1 MKSVRG
7 SYRSLSMLTLK
18 FPEMARSADVNGG
31 VPFHHSLRRLLT
43 TLLFLV
49 LVATWPAGVRN
60 HDAAEAHQVPPDSPP
75 PSGEVT
81 APEAAVAQPAA
92 TPGAI
97 PAVASVGPAST
108 APSAAAEPI
117 AAGSTPTSAAGGKTD
132 GSATTPFTPFGGNQK
147 GPVNIQ
153 SDGLNLDYKNN
164 WVLFHG
170 HVHAV
175 QGGGELTSDTL
186 KVKYG
191 KDFSD
196 MQEMYADGNVRIS
209 QGTRYSTSDHAVL
222 DQSVHTVTLTGN
234 PVVHDGKDTVVG
246 KQIVVNLITGKSDVT
261 GGAKAWFFP
270 RDSKSQNNES
280 AANGSAD

>member
-1 MKSVRG
+1 MP
-7 SYRSLSMLTLK
+7 TLK
-18 FPEMARSADVNGG
+18 FHEMTRPADVNGG
-31 VPFHHSLRRLLT
+31 AALRQSLRCILT
-43 TLLFLV
+43 VISFLM
-49 LVATWPAGVRN
+49 LVGAWTAGVRMQ
-60 HDAAEAHQVPPDSPP
+60 DAEAHQMPPDSPP

-81 APEAAVAQPAA
+81 APGAALAQPAA

-108 APSAAAEPI
+108 ALSAAA
-117 AAGSTPTSAAGGKTD
+117 AGSKPVSVAGGKTD
-132 GSATTPFTPFGGNQK
+132 SSATNTPFTPFGGNQK
-147 GPVNIQ
+147 GPIKIQ

-170 HVHAV
+170 RVHAV

-209 QGTRYSTSDHAVL
+209 QGTRYSTSEHAVL

-234 PVVHDGKDTVVG
+234 PVVHDGKDSVVG
-246 KQIVVNLITGKSDVT
+246 QKIVVNLVTGKSDVT

-270 RDSKSQNNES
+270 RDSKSSNNES

>member
-1 MKSVRG
+1 
-7 SYRSLSMLTLK
+7 
-18 FPEMARSADVNGG
+18 MARRAIVSGG
-31 VPFHHSLRRLLT
+31 TPPRHKRRHILAVLSL
-43 TLLFLV
+43 LV
-49 LVATWPAGVRN
+49 LTAAWPVSVYRQ
-60 HDAAEAHQVPPDSPP
+60 DAEAHQVPPDSPP

-81 APEAAVAQPAA
+81 APAAAMAQPAA
-92 TPGAI
+92 TPGSI

-108 APSAAAEPI
+108 TPSAAVEPVTEGGTP
-117 AAGSTPTSAAGGKTD
+117 GSGAGGKTD
-132 GSATTPFTPFGGNQK
+132 SSASNAPFTPFGGNQK

-196 MQEMYADGNVRIS
+196 MQEMFADGNVRIS
-209 QGTRYSTSDHAVL
+209 QGTRFATSDHAVL

-234 PVVHDGKDTVVG
+234 PVVHDGNDRVVG
-246 KQIVVNLITGKSDVT
+246 QKIVVNLITGKSDVT

-270 RDSKSQNNES
+270 RDSKSPNNEGV
-280 AANGSAD
+280 ANGSAD